1 MRDSEKRREGR
12 LLAMI
17 ESVSVGIRPGGD
29 LGSAVDKLC
38 DLG

>member
-1 MRDSEKRREGR
+1 MSERFRKETRGK
-12 LLAMI
+12 AVSHD
-17 ESVSVGIRPGGD
+17 SVSVGIRPGGD